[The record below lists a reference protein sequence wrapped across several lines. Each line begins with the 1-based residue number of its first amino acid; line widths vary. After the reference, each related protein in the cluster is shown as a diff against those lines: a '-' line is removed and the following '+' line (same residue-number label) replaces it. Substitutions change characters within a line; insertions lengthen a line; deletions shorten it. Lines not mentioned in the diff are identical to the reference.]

1 MIRRG
6 WKRQAAMNAL
16 TTQYAQHRYRTMR
29 DPEYAASLAKAIAFE
44 TSPNTV
50 RIMDLGAPPAR
61 NKPRA
66 SHYESALENYLKHL
80 ERKTMISL
88 SVMTV
93 SLLALWFA
101 SIDLALF
108 SATGTSIIPH
118 PLLTAFMGLAAMAL
132 IAVALTSL
140 RVISRYLKETARKA

>member
-1 MIRRG
+1 
-6 WKRQAAMNAL
+6 MNAL
-16 TTQYAQHRYRTMR
+16 TKQYAQHRYRTMR

-50 RIMDLGAPPAR
+50 RIMDLAHHPPGTNPER
-61 NKPRA
+61 PITK
-66 SHYESALENYLKHL
+66 SALENYLKHL

-101 SIDLALF
+101 SID
-108 SATGTSIIPH
+108 
-118 PLLTAFMGLAAMAL
+118 
-132 IAVALTSL
+132 
-140 RVISRYLKETARKA
+140 